1 MALSG
6 KGRYSKYLRPIN
18 VLFDILVI
26 TILFQY
32 FFRFLGLNYLHF
44 GFYQIVCWAIIS
56 YFLGFYEVYRYTP
69 ITSIMSKIIKQGV
82 LFLLAIIAFFP
93 FAKETVFSGRAI
105 AEYLVVAFIL
115 ITSFK
120 FLVYFFL
127 KRYRKSRGNN
137 LRHTIIIGHTQ
148 QAVQL
153 RKFFDERS
161 DYGYHFLGFFSDKK
175 PHEEVTGRIA
185 DIKDFVLQNNV
196 DEIYCSLNEI
206 NNAQLK
212 DLVVFAEM
220 NDKTLKFIPDTKEIF
235 SKNLRMDYYESFP
248 VLSLR
253 KTPLHEPVAQFS
265 KRVFDIIFSL
275 LVIVLLLSW
284 LTPLLALIIKLESK
298 GPVFFKQS
306 RAGLNG
312 EHFFCYKFR
321 SMQVNL
327 NTEQLATKNDP
338 RVTKIGKFMRKTSI
352 DELPQFLNVL
362 EGEMSVVGPRPHIGS
377 INTKYSEKIKK
388 YMMRL
393 YVKPGI
399 TGLAQVRGARGEIST
414 DDDMITRIRYDVF
427 YIENW
432 SLLLDIKI
440 IIQTV
445 VNIFQGDEQ
454 AY

>member
-1 MALSG
+1 MILSG

-26 TILFQY
+26 TVLFQY
-32 FFRFLGLNYLHF
+32 FFRYLGLNYIHF

-69 ITSIMSKIIKQGV
+69 TTAIVAKLIKQGI
-82 LFLLAIIAFFP
+82 LFLLAVIAFFP
-93 FAKETVFSGRAI
+93 FAKETVFSGNAI
-105 AEYLVVAFIL
+105 AKYLAVAFVF

-120 FLVYFFL
+120 FLVFYFL
-127 KRYRKSRGNN
+127 KRYRISRGNN
-137 LRHTIIIGHTQ
+137 LRNAIIIGHTP
-148 QAVQL
+148 QAVRL
-153 RKFFDERS
+153 KELFDTRI

-175 PHEEVTGRIA
+175 PHADVVGKIA
-185 DIKDFVLQNNV
+185 DIENFVLEKKV
-196 DEIYCSLNEI
+196 DDIYCSLNEI
-206 NNAQLK
+206 NNTQLK
-212 DLVVFAEM
+212 ELVMFAEL

-235 SKNLRMDYYESFP
+235 SKNLRVDYYEFFP

-265 KRVFDIIFSL
+265 KRIFDIVFSL

-312 EHFFCYKFR
+312 EHFSCYKFR
-321 SMQVNL
+321 SMQVNF

-377 INTKYSEKIKK
+377 INVQYSEKIKK

-399 TGLAQVRGARGEIST
+399 TGLAQVRGARGEINT
-414 DDDMITRIRYDVF
+414 DEDMVTRIRYDVF

>member
-1 MALSG
+1 MSG

-26 TILFQY
+26 TVLFQY

-56 YFLGFYEVYRYTP
+56 YFLEFYDVYRYTP
-69 ITSIMSKIIKQGV
+69 VTSIIAKIIRQGI
-82 LFLLAIIAFFP
+82 LFLLAVIAFFP
-93 FAKETVFSGRAI
+93 FAKETVFSGWAI
-105 AEYLVVAFIL
+105 AEYLVVAFAL
-115 ITSFK
+115 ISSFK
-120 FLVYFFL
+120 LLVYFLL
-127 KRYRKSRGNN
+127 KRYRVSRGNN
-137 LRHTIIIGHTQ
+137 LRNVIIIGHTP
-148 QAVQL
+148 QAIRLRQL
-153 RKFFDERS
+153 FDSRA

-175 PHEEVTGRIA
+175 PHEEVMGGITSV
-185 DIKDFVLQNNV
+185 KDFVLQNNV
-196 DEIYCSLNEI
+196 DDIYCSLNEL

-212 DLVVFAEM
+212 DLVEFAEV
-220 NDKTLKFIPDTKEIF
+220 NEKTLKFIPDTKEIF
-235 SKNLRMDYYESFP
+235 SKNLRTDYYESFP

-312 EHFFCYKFR
+312 EHFSCYKFR
-321 SMQVNL
+321 SMQVNF

-377 INTKYSEKIKK
+377 INVQYSEKIKK

-414 DDDMITRIRYDVF
+414 DEDMIARIRYDVF